1 MGKKISIQNIRGREG
16 IKGHVDG
23 TSPTSKANKE
33 LRTWDAEDAR
43 ILSWILGSIEPH
55 AVGNLGSFSTEKE
68 IWKFLK
74 LIYNDNNSVGHFQLE
89 LEVGN
94 FIQGNLSLS
103 TTIQVSEFCGL
114 NILILTMQKYPRGHC
129 QTVQEENKRDQFLIT

>member
-1 MGKKISIQNIRGREG
+1 MISIQNICEREG

-23 TSPTSKANKE
+23 TSPTSKANQE

-43 ILSWILGSIEPH
+43 TLSWILGSIEPH
-55 AVGNLGSFSTEKE
+55 TVGNLGSFSKEKE

-74 LIYNDNNSVGHFQLE
+74 LIYNDNSVRHFQLE

-103 TTIQVSEFCGL
+103 TTIQVSGFCGL

-129 QTVQEENKRDQFLIT
+129 QTVQEENKRD